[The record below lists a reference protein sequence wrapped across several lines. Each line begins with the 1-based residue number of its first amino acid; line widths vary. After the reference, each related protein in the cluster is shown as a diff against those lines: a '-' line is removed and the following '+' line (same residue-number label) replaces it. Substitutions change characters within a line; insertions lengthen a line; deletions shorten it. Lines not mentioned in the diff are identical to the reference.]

1 MYVNLN
7 PWILSISYVICH
19 ALVKAT
25 IANIKDINVE
35 IVNNNPNGKS
45 HFNHF
50 SLVSCSISKLYLLE
64 RRNYA
69 R

>member
-25 IANIKDINVE
+25 IVNIKDINVE

-50 SLVSCSISKLYLLE
+50 SLVSCSIPKLYLFDGG
-64 RRNYA
+64 RYA
-69 R
+69 